1 MNLSGILEQTELKQA
16 RASNPKSS
24 AFVSANAGSG
34 KTYVL
39 VKRILRLLIEGV
51 DPSRILALTY
61 TTTAAANMSIR
72 VFRELSEWVGLED
85 EELKSRIFQLDKT
98 EVTAIRIKQARQLFA
113 RAVETPGGLKIQ
125 TIHAFCERL
134 LHLFPFEANVP
145 ANFEIIDDHNQS
157 SLMAITRDRLLERL
171 PLSIGDNFT
180 TSILEIINLIG
191 DREFE
196 SLLAITIKRTQ
207 DLRRTI
213 KDSNLLK
220 ILCDKIKANLQL
232 DSNETAENIWEKI
245 YNHRLSDLE
254 CNEFGILLLKST
266 PNDQKIGSSIIESS
280 KWNFGDEWKAFYLSA
295 FFTTAMKPRSDRGF
309 VTAKIRNSHP
319 ILFDRLLSER
329 DRLSK
334 LYDHIKAIN
343 IYTRTR
349 ALLAITGSF
358 LNIYDAQKNS
368 IGMLDFDDLILKTKE
383 LLSRSSS
390 QWVLY
395 KLDNGIE
402 HILLDEAQDTSPN
415 QWDILKLLTEEFYS
429 GESNKRGIRTIFAVG
444 DPKQSIYSFQ
454 GAEPNAF
461 AINKSFFKYKFKP
474 LSNRNE
480 KEKRSFYDENLTV
493 SFRSTPEILYAVD
506 KVFSNPENYQG
517 LNREPEATVH
527 SSQRM
532 NDMGLVEFWQPITEE
547 RAIPSDNWDAPLDAI
562 DGGSAV
568 VTLARNLA
576 LHVNGL
582 ISSDSNERIYENHIG
597 QRRIHAGDILILV
610 RKRGKLFESIIRALK
625 EMGLPVA
632 GADRLNLNDHIAIMD
647 LVALGK
653 AVITPDDD
661 LTLATLL
668 KSPLFDFS
676 EDELLLLAAERR
688 GSLVN
693 ALFNDTRSDRFKSA
707 KLIFQNFRD
716 ASQKSAPFSFYSFVL
731 GACGGRKSFR
741 KRLGAEADDVI
752 DEFLRLALEHEQK
765 QAPSLLRFID
775 NFISTDFTVKRDMDS
790 GRNQIRV
797 MTVHGAKGLEAPIVY
812 MPDTFGN
819 AVDKQKIDPIFN
831 ISSDPNEYI
840 PIWSPSQA
848 TDSKMISK
856 LREDA
861 YNKEAEEH
869 RRLLY
874 VAMTRAR
881 DRLYILGFNNKK
893 SSPKDCW
900 YSIIEAALSEEM
912 VEVVD
917 GSAPVGAKRLQLKPF
932 PPLETIVEPERV
944 EEKIV
949 LPEWVN
955 TNAPHEE
962 HVLEPLRPSEAL
974 RFIPSSVTNAEPTP
988 SPNARRRGVLVH
1000 KLLEYLPEIAE
1011 EQRPLAALTYLK
1023 THAEDLSEGEHLDI
1037 RDNALNTLNLLD
1049 ISPLFSKESRA
1060 EIDIAGEL
1068 QREGKPPREVIG
1080 TIDRIAITEDTVFI
1094 GDFKTTASPPRSVDE
1109 VPEHTVAQ
1117 IAIYGALVS
1126 EMFPDKKIRCF
1137 AIYTAGPEAIELPVE
1152 ILNRAL
1158 SIIE

>member
-1 MNLSGILEQTELKQA
+1 MNLSGILKQTELKQA

-39 VKRILRLLIEGV
+39 VRRILRLLIEGV

-72 VFRELSEWVGLED
+72 VFRELSDWVSLDD
-85 EELKSRIFQLDKT
+85 EALKLKIFQLDNT

-125 TIHAFCERL
+125 TIHAFCEKL

-157 SLMAITRDRLLERL
+157 SLMTSTREKLLDRLPFAVGENL
-171 PLSIGDNFT
+171 T
-180 TSILEIINLIG
+180 TSIIELINLIG
-191 DREFE
+191 EREFD
-196 SLLAITIKRTQ
+196 SLITVTIKRTQ
-207 DLRRTI
+207 NIRHMLKDL
-213 KDSNLLK
+213 NLLANLHVK
-220 ILCDKIKANLQL
+220 INNNLQL
-232 DSNETAENIWEKI
+232 KTNETAEDIWANI
-245 YNHRLSDLE
+245 YNRRLTERE
-254 CNEFGILLLKST
+254 CIEFGDLLLNST
-266 PNDQKIGSSIIESS
+266 ANDQKIGYSIIESN
-280 KWNFGDEWKAFYLSA
+280 KLNFGEEWKALYLSA
-295 FFTTAMKPRSDRGF
+295 FFTTTMEPRSDRGF
-309 VTAKIRNSHP
+309 ITAGFRTKYP
-319 ILFDRLLSER
+319 IFFDRLLKER
-329 DRLSK
+329 DRISE
-334 LYDHIKAIN
+334 LYDRIKIYN
-343 IYTRTR
+343 LYTRTK
-349 ALLAITGSF
+349 ALLAITGAF

-368 IGMLDFDDLILKTKE
+368 IGALDFDDLILKTKE

-415 QWDILKLLTEEFYS
+415 QWEILKLLTEEFYS
-429 GESNKRGIRTIFAVG
+429 GESNKRGIRTVFAVG

-461 AINKSFFKYKFKP
+461 AINKSFFKERFKP
-474 LSNRNE
+474 LSNRSE
-480 KEKRSFYDENLTV
+480 KERRTFYEENLTV

-517 LNREPEATVH
+517 LNQVPEATVH

-532 NDMGLVEFWQPITEE
+532 NDMGLVEFWRPIRVEK
-547 RAIPSDNWDAPLDAI
+547 AIPSENWDAPLDAI

-576 LHVNGL
+576 HHIKGL
-582 ISSDSNERIYENHIG
+582 ISSGSNERIYENHIG
-597 QRRIHAGDILILV
+597 QRRIDPGDILILV
-610 RKRGKLFESIIRALK
+610 RKRGKLFESIIRSLK
-625 EMGLPVA
+625 ENSLPVA
-632 GADRLNLNDHIAIMD
+632 GADRLNLNDHIAVMD
-647 LVALGK
+647 LIALGK
-653 AVITPDDD
+653 AVITPEDD

-668 KSPLFDFS
+668 KSPLFEFT
-676 EDELLLLAAERR
+676 EDELMLLAAERT
-688 GSLVN
+688 GSLVD
-693 ALFNDTRSDRFKSA
+693 ALFNDTRSDHFRSA
-707 KLIFQNFRD
+707 KLIFQNFCD
-716 ASQKSAPFSFYSFVL
+716 ASLKNGPFSFYSFVL

-752 DEFLRLALEHEQK
+752 DEFLRLALEHEQR
-765 QAPSLLRFID
+765 QAPSLLKFID

-831 ISSDPNEYI
+831 ISSDPSEYI

-848 TDSKMISK
+848 TDSKTIAK

-900 YSIIEAALSEEM
+900 YSIIEAALSDEM

-932 PPLETIVEPERV
+932 PPLETIVEAERV

-955 TNAPHEE
+955 TNAPREE
-962 HVLEPLRPSEAL
+962 YVLEPLRPSEAL
-974 RFIPSSVTNAEPTP
+974 RFVPSSVTNAEPTP
-988 SPNARRRGVLVH
+988 SPNARRRGILVH

-1023 THAEDLSEGEHLDI
+1023 AQAEDLSESEHFDI
-1037 RDNALNTLNLLD
+1037 RDNALNTLNLLA

-1068 QREGKPPREVIG
+1068 QRDGKPPRQVIG

-1109 VPEHTVAQ
+1109 VPEHTIAQ
-1117 IAIYGALVS
+1117 IAIYWALVS

-1152 ILNRAL
+1152 MLNRAL